1 MTGAPGAV
9 ERAVRTY
16 LDHLVVERGV
26 AANTLSSYRRDLRRY
41 RAYLAERGIT
51 DLTQVGEGVVADFL
65 VRLRE
70 GDAEH
75 QALSSTS
82 AARTLVAVRGF
93 HRFAVA
99 DGLVEHDPAA
109 GVRPPQPAKRLPKAL
124 PLSDVE
130 AILDAAERLVLADGV
145 EALTTRAIATEA
157 AVPVAS
163 LYQYFGDK
171 EAVLLALAGRDM
183 EEMDAQVAEDLAA
196 LEVLSVGSVVRVAM
210 QAFVTVYRRRPA
222 FVEIYLRGRTN
233 VAVAR
238 FGRAHNVRVADA
250 LRSFALERGLCR
262 EDLTLDAATL
272 AVEVGDRVFQLAYE
286 NTPDGDAALV
296 EEGITMMT
304 AYLERYATD
313 AGLAG
318 VPA

>member
-1 MTGAPGAV
+1 MPV
-9 ERAVRTY
+9 ERA
-16 LDHLVVERGV
+16 E
-26 AANTLSSYRRDLRRY
+26 
-41 RAYLAERGIT
+41 
-51 DLTQVGEGVVADFL
+51 TQIAVP
-65 VRLRE
+65 
-70 GDAEH
+70 
-75 QALSSTS
+75 S
-82 AARTLVAVRGF
+82 ARPSEASNETAPDPVTGAVR
-93 HRFAVA
+93 RV
-99 DGLVEHDPAA
+99 PSQQ
-109 GVRPPQPAKRLPKAL
+109 RSRKR
-124 PLSDVE
+124 VE

-145 EALTTRAIATEA
+145 ESLTTRAIASEA
-157 AVPVAS
+157 QVPVAS